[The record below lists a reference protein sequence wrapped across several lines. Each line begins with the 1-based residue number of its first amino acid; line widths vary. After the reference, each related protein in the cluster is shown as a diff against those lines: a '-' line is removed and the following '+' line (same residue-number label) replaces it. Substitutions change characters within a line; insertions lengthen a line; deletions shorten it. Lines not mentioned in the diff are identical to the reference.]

1 MTDPYRLL
9 DVERRLAEDPRTA
22 ELGVHLVEHA
32 GRLFVRGRVSGEER
46 RRVVLEIVRE
56 MCARADVVDELASS
70 EDGMS
75 SRPGHAEEIR

>member
-1 MTDPYRLL
+1 MTDPYRLW

-32 GRLFVRGRVSGEER
+32 GRLFVRGQVASEGR

-56 MCARADVVDELASS
+56 MCARADVVDELTSAEEGLSS
-70 EDGMS
+70 G
-75 SRPGHAEEIR
+75 PGHAEEIW